1 MIRLFKHYVPV
12 PLLLL
17 AIAEVIIL
25 FSSMYAGIAL
35 RFLSTDI
42 SYIGHMESMGPIFP
56 KAASFSFVMLSVMT
70 AFGLHQRD
78 LKHEGVW
85 SYPTRFIASFAVG
98 LVVMLL
104 VFYTIPDLRLG
115 RGAFGLVFLIAI
127 VGTAITRLVFVRLF
141 RLDALKR
148 RILLLG
154 AGSRTVKIELLGKD
168 DRGRQ
173 KFNLVGCLP
182 LSNSNCCLNQTKILN
197 DRGSILSV
205 AKKYKIDE
213 IVVGVRER
221 RGGGLPAD
229 QLLECKLAG
238 IEVVDLP
245 SFFERETGQIQIESL
260 NPSWMIF
267 SDGFRRGSFKDM
279 TKRIFDIGASSLLL
293 LLTLPVFLATALLI
307 WLESG
312 GPILYRQERVGEY
325 GRVFNVLKFRSMRQD
340 AERDGVPQWAK
351 KKDDRVTR
359 VGRAI
364 RMLRIDELPQ
374 VFNVFKGDMSFVGPR
389 PERPYFV
396 KELTKNIAY
405 YPSRHTVKP
414 GITGWAQIRY
424 PYGATV
430 EDAIQKLQYDLY
442 YIKNHT
448 MFLDLIIL
456 FQTAQIILFGK
467 GAR

>member
-1 MIRLFKHYVPV
+1 MIRLFRHYIPV

-17 AIAEVIIL
+17 VIAEVVIL
-25 FSSMYAGIAL
+25 FFSMYAGIAV
-35 RFLSTDI
+35 RFLSTDVTHVV
-42 SYIGHMESMGPIFP
+42 SVGPVFP
-56 KAASFSFVMLSVMT
+56 KAVIFVFVMLSIMT

-78 LKHEGVW
+78 MKQEGVW
-85 SYPTRFIASFAVG
+85 GYPIRFMASFAVG
-98 LVVMLL
+98 FVVMLL
-104 VFYTIPDLRLG
+104 IFYALPNLYLG
-115 RGAFGLVFLIAI
+115 RGAFALVFGFAMA
-127 VGTAITRLVFVRLF
+127 GTAITRLIFVRLF
-141 RLDALKR
+141 RLDALQR
-148 RILLLG
+148 RVLLLG
-154 AGSRTVKIELLGKD
+154 AGSRSAKIETLGTD
-168 DRGRQ
+168 EYGQR

-182 LSNSNCCLNQTKILN
+182 LANADCSLNHTKILN
-197 DRGSILSV
+197 DRGPILSV

-221 RGGGLPAD
+221 RNGGLPAD

-238 IEVVDLP
+238 IEVVDLS

-267 SDGFRRGSFKDM
+267 SDGFQRGSFKDM
-279 TKRIFDIGASSLLL
+279 TKRIFDIVASGLLL
-293 LLTLPVFLATALLI
+293 LVTLPVVLTTALLI
-307 WLESG
+307 WIESG
-312 GPILYRQERVGEY
+312 VPVLYRQERVGEY
-325 GRVFNVLKFRSMRQD
+325 GRAFNVLKFRSMRKD

-351 KKDDRVTR
+351 KQDDRVTR
-359 VGRAI
+359 VGRII

-374 VFNVFKGDMSFVGPR
+374 IFNVLKGDMSFVGPR
-389 PERPYFV
+389 PERPFFV
-396 KELTKNIAY
+396 KELTQKIPY

-430 EDAIQKLQYDLY
+430 DDAMQKLQYDLY
-442 YIKNHT
+442 YVKNHT

-456 FQTAQIILFGK
+456 FQTAQTVLFGK

>member
-1 MIRLFKHYVPV
+1 MIRLFKHYVP
-12 PLLLL
+12 LSLFLM
-17 AIAEVIIL
+17 VITEAAVL
-25 FSSMYAGIAL
+25 FGSMYLGTKL
-35 RFLSTDI
+35 RFI
-42 SYIGHMESMGPIFP
+42 WEGPGGAESIIGPISPRALVFTIT
-56 KAASFSFVMLSVMT
+56 MLIIMT
-70 AFGLHQRD
+70 AFGLFQRD
-78 LKHEGVW
+78 SKQKEGW
-85 SYPTRFIASFAVG
+85 AWEYPIRFITSFMVG
-98 LVVMLL
+98 LVAMLL
-104 VFYTIPDLRLG
+104 IFYAVPYLFLG
-115 RGAFGLVFLIAI
+115 RGAFALVFLFAF
-127 VGTAITRLVFVRLF
+127 VGTALTRLIFVRLF
-141 RLDALKR
+141 KLDTMR
-148 RILLLG
+148 RRVLLLG
-154 AGSRTVKIELLGKD
+154 AGSRSAKIEGL
-168 DRGRQ
+168 DRDERGHR

-182 LSNSNCCLNQTKILN
+182 LTNSECCLDRTRILH
-197 DRGSILSV
+197 DKGSILSI

-245 SFFERETGQIQIESL
+245 SFFERETGQIQVESL

-267 SDGFRRGSFKDM
+267 SDGFGRSPLKEA
-279 TKRIFDIGASSLLL
+279 TKRAFDITASGLLL
-293 LLTLPVFLATALLI
+293 MITFPVMLVTALLI

-312 GPILYRQERVGEY
+312 GPILYRQERVGEN
-325 GRVFNVLKFRSMRQD
+325 GRIFNVLKFRSMRQD
-340 AERDGVPQWAK
+340 AEHDGIPQWAK
-351 KKDDRVTR
+351 KQDNRVTR

-389 PERPYFV
+389 PERPFFV
-396 KELTKNIAY
+396 EDLTKKISY

-430 EDAIQKLQYDLY
+430 EDALQKLQYDLY
-442 YIKNHT
+442 YVKNHT
-448 MFLDLIIL
+448 LFLDLIIL
-456 FQTAQIILFGK
+456 FQTAQVILFGK

>member
-1 MIRLFKHYVPV
+1 MVRLFKHYVPL

-17 AIAEVIIL
+17 AITEAVVM
-25 FSSMYAGIAL
+25 FSSMYVGTAL
-35 RFLSTDI
+35 RFTGGQYGDF
-42 SYIGHMESMGPIFP
+42 ESAGPTLPRALIFT
-56 KAASFSFVMLSVMT
+56 FVMFCIMT

-78 LKHEGVW
+78 AKQVGEWGY
-85 SYPTRFIASFAVG
+85 SIRFMASFAVG
-98 LVVMLL
+98 LVIMLL
-104 VFYTIPDLRLG
+104 IFYAVPSLFLG
-115 RGAFGLVFLIAI
+115 RGAFGLVFLIAF
-127 VGTAITRLVFVRLF
+127 VGAAITRLIFTRLF
-141 RLDALKR
+141 KLDALIR

-154 AGSRTVKIELLGKD
+154 VGSRSSKVETLERDENGQ
-168 DRGRQ
+168 R

-182 LSNSNCCLNQTKILN
+182 LTNAECCITKA
-197 DRGSILSV
+197 RVFQYHGSILAI
-205 AKKYKIDE
+205 AKKHRIDE

-221 RGGGLPAD
+221 RNGGLPAD

-238 IEVVDLP
+238 IEIVDLS
-245 SFFERETGQIQIESL
+245 SFFERETGQVQLESL

-267 SDGFRRGSFKDM
+267 SDGFSRGSFKDI
-279 TKRIFDIGASSLLL
+279 TKRLFDIVASSVL
-293 LLTLPVFLATALLI
+293 LLTTMPIMFITAMLI

-325 GRVFNVLKFRSMRQD
+325 GRTFHVLKFRSMRVD

-351 KKDDRVTR
+351 KQDDRATR
-359 VGRAI
+359 IGRVI
-364 RMLRIDELPQ
+364 RKMRIDELPQ
-374 VFNVFKGDMSFVGPR
+374 VFNVLRGDMSFVGPR

-396 KELTKNIAY
+396 NELTGQIPY

-424 PYGATV
+424 PYGATT

-442 YIKNHT
+442 YVKNHT
-448 MFLDLIIL
+448 LFLDLVIL
-456 FQTAQIILFGK
+456 LQTAQVILFGK

>member
-1 MIRLFKHYVPV
+1 MIRLFKHYVPL
-12 PLLLL
+12 PLFLM
-17 AIAEVIIL
+17 AVTEAAVL
-25 FSSMYAGIAL
+25 FGSMYAGTSL
-35 RFLSTDI
+35 RFLWEEVGDI
-42 SYIGHMESMGPIFP
+42 RLIGPIFP
-56 KAASFSFVMLSVMT
+56 RALVFTLAMLAIMT

-78 LKHEGVW
+78 VRQEGDW
-85 SYPTRFIASFAVG
+85 GYPIRFVVSFVVG
-98 LVVMLL
+98 LVAMLL
-104 VFYTIPDLRLG
+104 IFYVVPNLHLG
-115 RGAFGLVFLIAI
+115 RGAFGLVFLFAF
-127 VGTAITRLVFVRLF
+127 VGTALTRLIFMRLF
-141 RLDALKR
+141 KMDAMR
-148 RILLLG
+148 RRVLLLG
-154 AGSRTVKIELLGKD
+154 AGSRSAKIEGLERDELGH
-168 DRGRQ
+168 R

-182 LSNSNCCLNQTKILN
+182 LTNTDCCLDRTRILQ
-197 DRGSILSV
+197 DKGSILSV
-205 AKKYKIDE
+205 ARKYKIDE

-238 IEVVDLP
+238 LEVVDLP
-245 SFFERETGQIQIESL
+245 SFFERETGQIQVESL

-267 SDGFRRGSFKDM
+267 SDGFKRSPLKDIS
-279 TKRIFDIGASSLLL
+279 KRMFDVIASTVLV
-293 LLTLPVFLATALLI
+293 LLTLPVMMMTAILI

-312 GPILYRQERVGEY
+312 SPIFYRQERVGEH
-325 GRVFNVLKFRSMRQD
+325 GRIFRVLKFRSMRQD

-359 VGRAI
+359 VGRVI
-364 RMLRIDELPQ
+364 RLLRIDELPQ

-396 KELTKNIAY
+396 EDLTKKISY

-430 EDAIQKLQYDLY
+430 EDAVQKLQYDLY
-442 YIKNHT
+442 YVKNHT
-448 MFLDLIIL
+448 LFLDLIIL
-456 FQTAQIILFGK
+456 FQTAQVILFGK

>member
-1 MIRLFKHYVPV
+1 VVLF
-12 PLLLL
+12 
-17 AIAEVIIL
+17 A
-25 FSSMYAGIAL
+25 SMYIGTAV
-35 RFLSTDI
+35 RFSWEDP
-42 SYIGHMESMGPIFP
+42 SDFESLGPIFP
-56 KAASFSFVMLSVMT
+56 RALIFTLVMLGIMT

-78 LKHEGVW
+78 VKQEGEWGHPV
-85 SYPTRFIASFAVG
+85 RFAASFVVG

-104 VFYTIPDLRLG
+104 IFYVVPPLLLG
-115 RGAFGLVFLIAI
+115 RGAFALVFLLAF
-127 VGTAITRLVFVRLF
+127 VGTALTRLVFVRLF
-141 RLDALKR
+141 KMDAMR
-148 RILLLG
+148 RRVLLLG
-154 AGSRTVKIELLGKD
+154 AGSRTAKIEGLERDEQGQ
-168 DRGRQ
+168 R

-182 LSNSNCCLNQTKILN
+182 LTNSDCCLDRTRILH
-197 DRGSILSV
+197 DKGSILSI
-205 AKKYKIDE
+205 AKKHKIDE

-245 SFFERETGQIQIESL
+245 SFFERETGQIQVESL

-267 SDGFRRGSFKDM
+267 SDGFRRTPLKDVS
-279 TKRIFDIGASSLLL
+279 KRMFDVAASGVLL
-293 LLTLPVFLATALLI
+293 LLTLPVMLITALLI

-312 GPILYRQERVGEY
+312 SPVFYHQERVGEY
-325 GRVFNVLKFRSMRQD
+325 GRIFKVLKFRSMRQD

-351 KKDDRVTR
+351 KQDDRVTR
-359 VGRAI
+359 VGRII
-364 RMLRIDELPQ
+364 RLLRIDELPQ

-389 PERPYFV
+389 PERPFFV
-396 KELTKNIAY
+396 EDLTRKISY

-430 EDAIQKLQYDLY
+430 EDAVQKLQYDLY
-442 YIKNHT
+442 YVKNHT
-448 MFLDLIIL
+448 LFLDLIIL
-456 FQTAQIILFGK
+456 FQTAQVILFGK